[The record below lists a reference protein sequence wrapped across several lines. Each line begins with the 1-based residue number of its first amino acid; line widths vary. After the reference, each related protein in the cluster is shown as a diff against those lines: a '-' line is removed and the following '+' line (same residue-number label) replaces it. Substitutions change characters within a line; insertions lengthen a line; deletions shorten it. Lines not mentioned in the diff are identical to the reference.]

1 MTSTPSS
8 APSSAPSQAL
18 TLDREAVN
26 PVAKLLTAAVIAV
39 VLVLSV
45 DWVSALTAL
54 VLEIPLFLV
63 LGVRWRAVM
72 VRGVVVTIAAALTA
86 LTNLLYGAPSGTI
99 HWHFLLVN
107 VSDGSIELA
116 LAMFLRV
123 MAIAL
128 PAVILFL
135 DVTPTELA
143 DGLGQNLRL
152 PARFVVGAL
161 AGLRLVGL
169 LRQDWQYLGYARRA
183 RGVADKNRVRRV
195 LGQAFALLVFAL
207 RRGTKLA
214 TAMEARGFGAY
225 PTRTWARPSVF
236 GWREAALVAAG
247 LGIAAAA
254 VAVSVTAGTWDF
266 IGGR

>member
-1 MTSTPSS
+1 MTTPRP
-8 APSSAPSQAL
+8 APRA
-18 TLDREAVN
+18 DIN

-54 VLEIPLFLV
+54 VLEIPLFLA
-63 LGVRWRAVM
+63 LGVRGRPAL
-72 VRGVVVTIAAALTA
+72 VRGAIVTVAAALTA
-86 LTNLLYGAPSGTI
+86 LTNLLYGEPSGTV

-107 VSDGSIELA
+107 VSDGSIDLA

-123 MAIAL
+123 LAIAL
-128 PAVILFL
+128 PSVFLFV

-143 DGLGQNLRL
+143 DGLAQVLRL

-183 RGVADKNRVRRV
+183 RGVADKDRVRRV

-207 RRGTKLA
+207 RRGSKLA
-214 TAMEARGFGAY
+214 TAMEARGFGAH
-225 PTRTWARPSVF
+225 PTRTWARPSTF
-236 GWREAALVAAG
+236 GGREVALLSAG

-254 VAVSVTAGTWDF
+254 VAVSIAAGTWDF
-266 IGGR
+266 IGR

>member
-1 MTSTPSS
+1 MTTI
-8 APSSAPSQAL
+8 APG
-18 TLDREAVN
+18 RRIN
-26 PVAKLLTAAVIAV
+26 PVANLAAAAIIAV
-39 VLVLSV
+39 ALVLSV

-54 VLEIPLFLV
+54 LLEIPLIV
-63 LGVRWRAVM
+63 ALGVRLRPLLI
-72 VRGVVVTIAAALTA
+72 RGGLITIAAALTA
-86 LTNLLYGAPSGTI
+86 LTNLLYGEIRGTVY
-99 HWHFLLVN
+99 WHFLLIN
-107 VSDGSIELA
+107 VSEGSVQLA

-128 PAVILFL
+128 PSVFLFV
-135 DVTPTELA
+135 DVSATELA
-143 DGLGQNLRL
+143 DGLGQILRL

-183 RGVADKNRVRRV
+183 RGVADHGRLRQV
-195 LGQAFALLVFAL
+195 LGQSFALLVFAI

-225 PTRTWARPSVF
+225 PTRTWARPSTF
-236 GWREAALVAAG
+236 GAREFAVIAAG
-247 LGIAAAA
+247 FVIAGAAI
-254 VAVSVTAGTWDF
+254 AVSVTAGTWDF